1 MPCQNC
7 KKTDPEKPATPV
19 KFRQAKNYAVNSE
32 PNEVPGEAY
41 LQMRNLYQEFKALHP
56 NSKEQFEPTAE
67 NLQRWHWHIV
77 EAGKR
82 PAGEA
87 VDMSIPEQALSI
99 AKGRSFATFYDMPP
113 YMRERYLHI
122 AGLFPGIQ
130 FYACGSRVKGEY
142 IEKWSGESI
151 RHLRKMLHK
160 PEKEESD
167 YDVCIDQYLYRLN
180 DGSDVVIPNKEEIR
194 AGLPKWADL
203 ITGVPKDEKIAIPM
217 WSFDRLPQSEHAR
230 VIELFE
236 AKNWGELM
244 VIHNQYFLSANVY
257 CCDVAPIRRHFGWA
271 IEQGII
277 KA

>member
-1 MPCQNC
+1 M
-7 KKTDPEKPATPV
+7 EKSEGRTVTIKLSGTYSQPAEV
-19 KFRQAKNYAVNSE
+19 VAV
-32 PNEVPGEAY
+32 GEAA
-41 LQMRNLYQEFKALHP
+41 LQTRQLYDQFIELHP
-56 NSKEQFEPTAE
+56 NSREQFEPTPE

-167 YDVCIDQYLYRLN
+167 YDVCMDSPNPEPKHLLSKRK
-180 DGSDVVIPNKEEIR
+180 DGDTWKPVDLKSKIR

-203 ITGVPKDEKIAIPM
+203 ITGVPKDEKIPIPV
-217 WSFDRLPQSEHAR
+217 WNFDRLPQSEHAR
-230 VIELFE
+230 AIELFE

-244 VIHNQYFLSANVY
+244 AIHNQYFLSANVY